1 MKFLV
6 IDHYFQHDIESLCH
20 IASGHEF
27 RVWPASRL
35 GQLAGRYFPKSVF
48 SSLLGEAYALP
59 EYAEARQRYQIAAR
73 RVFHRIYMTFPFD
86 CIISP
91 SDTIFYLRAW
101 VDVAHELGLPFI
113 VLQKETAI
121 SPYTMVEDA
130 RGIGQSLP
138 FIGDLM
144 LVCSEHHKQYWLN
157 AGANGNKIVVTGQP
171 RFDFYSRPDRW
182 KPRAPIIFDAQANRP
197 SILFFSYDLG
207 AYSPEGVLAQTW
219 IQLRTETEEVLIS
232 LAQQGRYR
240 VIVKPHPQQ
249 QGIPAYRDHLRALAG
264 DQWEK
269 TVWLVS
275 GDGDARRLI
284 VNANIVV
291 GFQTTALFEALA
303 AKKHVVYTFWSSPVH
318 DFAENL
324 LPLHEMEDVLTVAR
338 SPADLERSLLSM
350 SESKWDVQHSIR
362 QSEVVKQLGP
372 LDGGAAKR
380 CLKLIEKYVAD
391 YAKHRETAALAIRR
405 DLDAR
410 SPAYCRRLLPRAR
423 LSVWS
428 WRLVEWLLPV
438 VSPMWE
444 SVRWL
449 LGRRGPAFTHRKVI
463 EFRRA
468 AEETVTYCR
477 AVLTK
482 QGAER

>member
-20 IASGHEF
+20 VASGHEL

-35 GQLAGRYFPKSVF
+35 GQLAGRYFPPSVF

-59 EYAEARQRYQIAAR
+59 EYAEARQRYLFAAR
-73 RVFHRIYMTFPFD
+73 RVLHRIYMTFPFD
-86 CIISP
+86 GIISP

-101 VDVAHELGLPFI
+101 VEAVHELGLPFI

-121 SPYTMVEDA
+121 SPYTMNEDA

-144 LVCSEHHKQYWLN
+144 LVCSEHHKQFWLN

-171 RFDFYSRPDRW
+171 RFDFYSRQDLW
-182 KPRAPIIFDAQANRP
+182 QPREKIGFAVPANCP

-207 AYSPEGVLAQTW
+207 AYSPDGVAAPTW
-219 IQLRTETEEVLIS
+219 KQLRTETEEVLIG
-232 LAQQGRYR
+232 LAQQGYYN

-264 DQWEK
+264 SQWDK
-269 TVWLVS
+269 TVQLVP
-275 GDGDARRLI
+275 GDSDARQLI
-284 VNANIVV
+284 VNANVVV

-303 AKKHVVYTFWSSPVH
+303 AGKHVVYTFWSTPAHEFVA
-318 DFAENL
+318 DL
-324 LPLHEMEDVLTVAR
+324 LPFHEMEGALTVAC
-338 SPADLERSLLSM
+338 SPSDLKRLLLSM
-350 SESKWDVQHSIR
+350 SESKLDVQQPKR

-372 LDGGAAKR
+372 LDGHAAER
-380 CLKLIEKYVAD
+380 CLKLIEEYVAD
-391 YAKHRETAALAIRR
+391 YADHIETATLSFRR

-410 SPAYCRRLLPRAR
+410 SPAYCRRELRIAPIAAAFWGLM
-423 LSVWS
+423 
-428 WRLVEWLLPV
+428 EWLLPV
-438 VSPMWE
+438 VHPIW
-444 SVRWL
+444 VALRWL
-449 LGRRGPAFTHRKVI
+449 LSRRGPAFTHRRVA
-463 EFRRA
+463 ERRRA
-468 AEETVTYCR
+468 AEEMLAYCR
-477 AVLTK
+477 IALIK
-482 QGAER
+482 PAA